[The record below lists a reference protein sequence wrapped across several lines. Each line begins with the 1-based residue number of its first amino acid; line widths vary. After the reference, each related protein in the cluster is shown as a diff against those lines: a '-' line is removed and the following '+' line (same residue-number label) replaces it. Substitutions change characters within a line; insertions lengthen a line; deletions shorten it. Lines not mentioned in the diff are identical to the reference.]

1 MPLPVC
7 MPVRLA
13 LALISLPVCL
23 NVRLPLVRM
32 SLPVCMPVCTPPPC
46 SGCRCLFGSIRFM
59 CRWLSVC
66 LSASLISVLFA
77 THLSLSPDSKHFS
90 QCPTTDV
97 SVFNGCLILFLLVCL
112 SACLSASSSD
122 RQSVRQCVCRPASLC
137 LPLTTLHVSLC
148 RAGYLLSS
156 TILSHLIPSS
166 YFNPSCNQ
174 SFPSHIISSNL
185 ILSYP
190 ISLCLNS
197 FHPFL
202 VVYRIAHLEW
212 VRMGCSGLEWVA
224 IGWNGLLCV
233 GMGCSGL
240 EWVAPGWN
248 WLPLVGMS
256 CSGLE

>member
-1 MPLPVC
+1 
-7 MPVRLA
+7 
-13 LALISLPVCL
+13 
-23 NVRLPLVRM
+23 M
-32 SLPVCMPVCTPPPC
+32 SAFLLFV
-46 SGCRCLFGSIRFM
+46 CRC
-59 CRWLSVC
+59 LSVC
-66 LSASLISVLFA
+66 LSVRLLLVLGVAACLAPFGSCVAGCLYASQRVFISVLFA

-97 SVFNGCLILFLLVCL
+97 SVFNDCLILFLLVCL